1 MYKKI
6 ILGVDESEDSMKA
19 AEKVMVL
26 QKENDAKVVIFN
38 SVLHHISDLRPAFGT
53 SPVPDGYLQ
62 YEVDR
67 DRANAAT
74 VLLDELKNKYK
85 AEGLEVET
93 RIIYDFGPQYYIEKQ
108 VKEENFDLVVL
119 GCKGEHS
126 KLRRTIVGTVPE
138 YVINHVD
145 VDVLIAK

>member
-6 ILGVDESEDSMKA
+6 ILGIDDSEDSLKA
-19 AEKVMVL
+19 VEKVMML
-26 QKENDAKVVIFN
+26 QKESGAKVVIFN
-38 SVLHHISDLRPAFGT
+38 SVLHHISDLRPTFSLNPT
-53 SPVPDGYLQ
+53 PDGYLQ
-62 YEVDR
+62 YEIDR
-67 DRANAAT
+67 ERANAT
-74 VLLDELKNKYK
+74 IKRLEDIKKKFKEQELD
-85 AEGLEVET
+85 VET
-93 RIIYDFGPQYYIEKQ
+93 RIIYDFGPQYYIENA
-108 VKEENFDLVVL
+108 VNEEKFDLVVL